1 MVEAIFITS
10 KVGSSVFID
19 APVERVFSRIT
30 QHDSCN
36 DWLEFVSSATYT
48 SREKTGVGASAH
60 HSGQIMGRKMEWD
73 GRVIEWAE
81 NDSIVWQAMS
91 GTPEA
96 MRMKAVN
103 RVEKEGEGTRYSL
116 ELEYMPPYSIL
127 GRIMDLIM
135 IKRKLRKM
143 VQHSTQN
150 LKRVLEQ
157 L

>member
-1 MVEAIFITS
+1 
-10 KVGSSVFID
+10 
-19 APVERVFSRIT
+19 
-30 QHDSCN
+30 
-36 DWLEFVSSATYT
+36 
-48 SREKTGVGASAH
+48 
-60 HSGQIMGRKMEWD
+60 MGKKMEWD

-103 RVEKEGEGTRYSL
+103 RVEKEGKGTRYFL
-116 ELEYMPPYSIL
+116 EVEYMPPYSIL

-135 IKRKLRKM
+135 IKRNVRKM

-157 L
+157 F